1 MSKIVKCKTC
11 GAEIAKTANRCPNCG
26 AQQHIAA
33 LTAVY
38 LISFAT
44 IAGVLYIIFSKF

>member
-1 MSKIVKCKTC
+1 MLKMVKCKTC
-11 GAEIAKTANRCPNCG
+11 GAEITKTANRCPKCG

-38 LISFAT
+38 LIFFAT
-44 IAGVLYIIFSKF
+44 IAGVLYIIFSNF